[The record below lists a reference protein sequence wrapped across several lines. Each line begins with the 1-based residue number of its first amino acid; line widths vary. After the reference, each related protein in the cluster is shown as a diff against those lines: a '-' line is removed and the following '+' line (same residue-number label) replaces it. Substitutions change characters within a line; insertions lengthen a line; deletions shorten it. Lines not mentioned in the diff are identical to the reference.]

1 VSDGGDRP
9 AQIGRYRIDRI
20 LGTGAMGVV
29 YLAHDPAIDR
39 PVALKLIRADLL
51 DDESRSDY
59 IDRFTAEARAVGRF
73 HHPNIVSLYDLSLH
87 DGNPFLV
94 MEYIQGES
102 LYQVIRRSGRFAPAI
117 AVEIMLQVLRALAA
131 AHASGIVHR
140 DVKPANVMIAPGRLV
155 KMMDFGIARFDTSN
169 LTQPG
174 AVIGTPRYMSPEQI
188 LGKTVDARG
197 DLFSS
202 GVVLHE
208 MLTGTPPFD
217 GGSMMETMQ
226 KILTWEPPDLSIYD
240 SSISSGIAAVLRK
253 ALAKDPAER
262 FPDANAM
269 AAALLAGAAAP
280 YDDRTAVAR
289 PPVGATPAPGS
300 SAPGSS
306 APGSSASGSSAS
318 GSSASGSSAPGSSA
332 PGSSAPGSS
341 VAALS
346 AEEVTR
352 AERALAVVVGPIA
365 KIMVKRALPMARTGD
380 ELWQALSRLIP
391 SEGERAQ
398 FLSHRSDRA

>member
-1 VSDGGDRP
+1 MSDGGDRP

-51 DDESRSDY
+51 DDESRRDY
-59 IDRFTAEARAVGRF
+59 VNRFTAEARAVGRF

-102 LYQVIRRSGRFAPAI
+102 LYQAIRRSGRFTQTI
-117 AVEIMLQVLRALAA
+117 AVEIMRQVLGALGA

-226 KILTWEPPDLSIYD
+226 KILTYEPPDLSIYD
-240 SSISSGIAAVLRK
+240 SSISSGIAAVVRK
-253 ALAKDPAER
+253 ALAKDPTDR
-262 FPDANAM
+262 FPDAKAM
-269 AAALLAGAAAP
+269 AAALLAGAAGAVAVAAAAH
-280 YDDRTAVAR
+280 DDRTALAR
-289 PPVGATPAPGS
+289 PPA
-300 SAPGSS
+300 SAPAG
-306 APGSSASGSSAS
+306 
-318 GSSASGSSAPGSSA
+318 
-332 PGSSAPGSS
+332 GSS

-346 AEEVTR
+346 AEEVVR
-352 AERALAVVVGPIA
+352 AERALTMVVGPIA
-365 KIMVKRALPMARTGD
+365 KIMVKRALPMARTPD
-380 ELWQALSRLIP
+380 DLWQALTGLLS
-391 SEGERAQ
+391 SDSERAQ
-398 FLSHRSDRA
+398 FLRHRGARR